1 MAVDGGRT
9 RSSDA
14 SFVPGRK
21 TRGADDGGDEDATTN
36 RKFRKERDAQ
46 RNRLKEK
53 NAEINQLKE
62 EVKKSKLT
70 ASAKMAMEAKK
81 KRTKN

>member
-36 RKFRKERDAQ
+36 RKFRKRTRRAEESLERKKRGDQSAE
-46 RNRLKEK
+46 RRGEK
-53 NAEINQLKE
+53 I
-62 EVKKSKLT
+62 
-70 ASAKMAMEAKK
+70 EADGVGEDGDGGE